1 MRKFIHLI
9 YHVIWLFAFRF
20 KTNVI
25 TLSFKLELW
34 LNNVGCGNGIKA
46 VNGIPLLYIHSKC
59 TKCRI
64 GNRVTFRSYQDV
76 CWNSKCYLQVKKDAT
91 FIIGDNSGLSGTMIF
106 CSDKIEIGNN
116 VMIGGGC
123 RIFDTDF
130 HPIES
135 FKRLDQK
142 LVNSGKSAPVYIA
155 DNVFIGTN
163 CIIGKGVRIG
173 QGSVIAAGS
182 VVVKSVPANEIW
194 GGNPARFIRKID

>member
-1 MRKFIHLI
+1 
-9 YHVIWLFAFRF
+9 
-20 KTNVI
+20 
-25 TLSFKLELW
+25 
-34 LNNVGCGNGIKA
+34 LNNVDLGNGIKA
-46 VNGIPLLYIHSKC
+46 INGIPLLYIHYKC
-59 TKCRI
+59 ALCKI
-64 GNRVTFRSYQDV
+64 GNGVTFRSYQDV

-106 CSDKIEIGNN
+106 CSDKIEIGDN

-130 HPIES
+130 HPIQAS
-135 FKRLDQK
+135 KRLSPK
-142 LVNSGKSAPVYIA
+142 TVNDGAKAPVIIE

-182 VVVKSVPANEIW
+182 VVVKSIPANEIW